1 VRHFP
6 GAGDSRECDAGNL
19 AEPAPTLLS
28 CCAGTLGIESSGMP
42 PLASVAN
49 LTTGYGGLSG
59 LIGLGWDQSSRG
71 LGLIIS
77 GAAMRRSSCSPEC
90 IPSSPKNR
98 SGIRP

>member
-6 GAGDSRECDAGNL
+6 GAGNYRECDAGNL

-49 LTTGYGGLSG
+49 LATGYGGQLR
-59 LIGLGWDQSSRG
+59 LIPLAQIRDQKTEG
-71 LGLIIS
+71 
-77 GAAMRRSSCSPEC
+77 RSSMIFFRCLLL
-90 IPSSPKNR
+90 
-98 SGIRP
+98 